1 MANKEVTRQEG
12 QARVGS
18 VGTEVSPVAML
29 DNIPPINWNCKSEW
43 MRIMK
48 EAELVKGGCGH
59 TDKEVVTSAA
69 ITGACLVAMVIFLIV
84 AALV

>member
-1 MANKEVTRQEG
+1 MVEREWTRQEG

-18 VGTEVSPVAML
+18 VGAEVSPVSML

-43 MRIMK
+43 IRIMK
-48 EAELVKGGCGH
+48 ETELVKGGCGH
-59 TDKEVVTSAA
+59 TDKEVMTSAA
-69 ITGACLVAMVIFLIV
+69 ITGACLVAMVVFLIV